1 MRMTYAVRVCYRGRG
16 RDYDL
21 DRRIRR
27 LLRRYPDVQSYRW
40 DSRELLFEYVR
51 PLAAQRAVRM
61 LRRLRRNGPSWRV
74 RLVEVTGGD

>member
-1 MRMTYAVRVCYRGRG
+1 MTPTCRVRVCYRGRG

-40 DSRELLFEYVR
+40 DSRELFFEYVR

-61 LRRLRRNGPSWRV
+61 LRRLRRGGPCWRV
-74 RLVEVTGGD
+74 TLMEVSG